1 MGLGLAFLPGGVTA
15 IESAIGIVGG
25 YVMLWVVGM
34 GGTWLIRKLRPGHL
48 EEASVDRALG
58 GGDVKMIAMVGAFL
72 GLWGVVTTIFLGSVV
87 ALLVFGPISALTRR
101 LIPLGIFLAAGAAVS
116 YAWGDALLV
125 WYRTNIL
132 MT

>member
-1 MGLGLAFLPGGVTA
+1 
-15 IESAIGIVGG
+15 
-25 YVMLWVVGM
+25 
-34 GGTWLIRKLRPGHL
+34 
-48 EEASVDRALG
+48 
-58 GGDVKMIAMVGAFL
+58 MIAMVGAFL

-87 ALLVFGPISALTRR
+87 ALLVFGPISVLTRR

-116 YAWGDALLV
+116 YAWGDALLA